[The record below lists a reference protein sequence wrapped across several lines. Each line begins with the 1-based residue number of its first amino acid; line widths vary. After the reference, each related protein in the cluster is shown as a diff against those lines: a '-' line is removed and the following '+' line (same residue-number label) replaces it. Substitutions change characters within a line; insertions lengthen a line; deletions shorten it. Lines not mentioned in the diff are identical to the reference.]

1 MALKQRLI
9 YNREKSRQALKLAR
23 QNNPELVVND
33 RKSQELKAALSQQY
47 RLRQKV
53 IQMQQ

>member
-33 RKSQELKAALSQQY
+33 RKSQELKAALS
-47 RLRQKV
+47 
-53 IQMQQ
+53 